1 MSNVNVISDEEK
13 IKINELQRKMNDFF
27 TKSKKTLYEREELV
41 RILMLA
47 ILSKDHMFMYGPP
60 GSAKT
65 VVATALYLLTKDR
78 TFFSYL
84 MTDFTQY
91 DEIFGKEVVLTQG
104 TMPVRVLDKKL
115 PTAYY
120 AFVDEIFKGSAEIL
134 NSYLTIFNERLFD
147 DGYNGR
153 ISVPLCTVLAA
164 SNEFPRTSYLKA
176 LFERF
181 PLRIPVPNIKQ
192 FENRVNIFNGEVIPL
207 NDIDIEII
215 EEEDINYVQKHYR
228 KIKFTKENALL
239 LNHIINTLHDLMN
252 SDNKDNKVETLYEIS
267 GRTMGKIGAMLRLSA
282 YVNMRENTDISDLL
296 ILRYMVWS
304 NMFERGRVLPKLN
317 QLIFGGESEY
327 HGDTTK
333 EIEVISI
340 PTLRIISGIR
350 PIMNGSTQYDTES
363 GFKEFRFMLSEFR
376 SEYEKT
382 IKGILK
388 IKEKL
393 SSCKEK
399 ERLVEENIFLS
410 ANEVLDWRVD
420 TSLIKINSD
429 KFNDLS
435 KVLVDDFKEIEV
447 NSQDGKK
454 YYFVKMIDKIIE
466 IHNFFNE
473 EMKKWLHGNETF
485 FAYKIEL
492 ENLNRR

>member
-1 MSNVNVISDEEK
+1 
-13 IKINELQRKMNDFF
+13 
-27 TKSKKTLYEREELV
+27 
-41 RILMLA
+41 
-47 ILSKDHMFMYGPP
+47 
-60 GSAKT
+60 
-65 VVATALYLLTKDR
+65 
-78 TFFSYL
+78 
-84 MTDFTQY
+84 
-91 DEIFGKEVVLTQG
+91 
-104 TMPVRVLDKKL
+104 
-115 PTAYY
+115 
-120 AFVDEIFKGSAEIL
+120 
-134 NSYLTIFNERLFD
+134 
-147 DGYNGR
+147 
-153 ISVPLCTVLAA
+153 
-164 SNEFPRTSYLKA
+164 
-176 LFERF
+176 
-181 PLRIPVPNIKQ
+181 
-192 FENRVNIFNGEVIPL
+192 
-207 NDIDIEII
+207 
-215 EEEDINYVQKHYR
+215 
-228 KIKFTKENALL
+228 
-239 LNHIINTLHDLMN
+239 MN

-282 YVNMRENTDISDLL
+282 YVNMRETTDISDLL

-350 PIMNGSTQYDTES
+350 PILNGSTQYATES
-363 GFKEFRFMLSEFR
+363 EFKEFRFMLSEFR
-376 SEYEKT
+376 TEYEKT

-435 KVLVDDFKEIEV
+435 KVLDDDFKEIEV

-454 YYFVKMIDKIIE
+454 YYFVKMIDKIIN
-466 IHNFFNE
+466 IHNYFNE
-473 EMKKWLHGNETF
+473 EMKKWLEANETF